1 MNIGE
6 PWPDADA
13 ARLRVLKIQTKLHQ
27 WARDDSDRRF
37 DDLFNLVYDP
47 AVLVDAWQRV
57 LGNRGA
63 RSAGVDGQIAYYI
76 RAIRGEQAFLSELRD
91 QLKAR
96 TFRPDPVREV
106 MIPKPGGKRRRLGIA
121 TVRDRVVQAALKT
134 VLEPIFEADFQ
145 PCSYGFRPRRRAQ
158 DAIAEIHYLTSR
170 SYEWVVEGDIK
181 ACFDEISHS
190 ALLQRMRGRIADK
203 RVLDLVKAFLKSDI
217 LGEDRRLRESNT
229 GAHRAGSSRPC
240 SPTSHCRSWTS
251 ISPGPGSR
259 GEILMPGSIGA
270 AKVWPTIASCDM
282 RTISSSWWPG
292 TGATPRICG
301 MRQQG
306 FFSQWGF
313 GSRRRRR

>member
-1 MNIGE
+1 MAKGDSMSAVRAWNIRSAPVNIGE
-6 PWPDADA
+6 LWPDADA

-27 WARDDSDRRF
+27 WASDDSDRRF

-106 MIPKPGGKRRRLGIA
+106 MVPKPGGKRRRLGIA

-145 PCSYGFRPRRRAQ
+145 PVHMVFALDAELRTRSPRF
-158 DAIAEIHYLTSR
+158 T
-170 SYEWVVEGDIK
+170 
-181 ACFDEISHS
+181 
-190 ALLQRMRGRIADK
+190 
-203 RVLDLVKAFLKSDI
+203 
-217 LGEDRRLRESNT
+217 T
-229 GAHRAGSSRPC
+229 
-240 SPTSHCRSWTS
+240 
-251 ISPGPGSR
+251 
-259 GEILMPGSIGA
+259 
-270 AKVWPTIASCDM
+270 
-282 RTISSSWWPG
+282 
-292 TGATPRICG
+292 
-301 MRQQG
+301 
-306 FFSQWGF
+306 
-313 GSRRRRR
+313 